1 MNIARNMEAIVV
13 IALGLL
19 VADGVARVAVAP
31 KAALPTVASYSVNDT
46 GSTVTVT
53 AKRLNAV
60 QKLLAA

>member
-31 KAALPTVASYSVNDT
+31 KAPLPTVASYSVNET

>member
-31 KAALPTVASYSVNDT
+31 KASLPTVASYSVNET